1 MPITF
6 APAGGNFNDTKT
18 KTWLSKDEESVT
30 VSGLPNSRTA
40 VVFNVQETGYY
51 RVNYDPKNW
60 RLIHRQ
66 LHKPRGHLKIHVANR

>member
-60 RLIHRQ
+60 RLINRQ
-66 LHKPRGHLKIHVANR
+66 LHKPKGHLEIHVANR